1 MSCYIISS
9 VNRVDKRRQDKNEVE
24 NEKTAKIVINMDE
37 KYKNYR
43 NKNTN

>member
-1 MSCYIISS
+1 MSCYIMLS
-9 VNRVDKRRQDKNEVE
+9 VNRVDKTRQDKNDVD
-24 NEKTAKIVINMDE
+24 NEKTAKMVIKMDE